1 MHNLIKNSFIASGC
15 LSSWLWFTSSGLR
28 QRFVVLIKLG
38 FLHLPDWPLFSQNTP
53 LEEIAKIF
61 DGENAR
67 VGGPA
72 GTKSGQ
78 VALEQIEIRDKTEA
92 KDL

>member
-1 MHNLIKNSFIASGC
+1 MFQFYCVWLLVELIVVYF
-15 LSSWLWFTSSGLR
+15 LWVETKVSYLTEYHETISETNNIIL
-28 QRFVVLIKLG
+28 K
-38 FLHLPDWPLFSQNTP
+38 NTP

-61 DGENAR
+61 DGEDAH

-72 GTKSGQ
+72 ATKSGQ
-78 VALEQIEIRDKTEA
+78 VVLEQIEERDKTEA